1 MVVPAVVVSPI
12 VAVLEQAD
20 LPALDPGDRAGT
32 AGVAVS
38 LVEAFERVPDPR
50 QARGIR
56 HGLVPLLVLAA
67 CAVMTGARSF
77 AAIGEYARDKGRLVL
92 DTLGADGA
100 VAHSATIRRVLV
112 DVDPA
117 GLQEAITAWSLA
129 QLAAQDGSTS
139 DMPTR
144 ERRSVI
150 AVDGKTVRGART
162 RTGDDDGRQPHLVAA
177 LDQHTGAVLAQTAVG
192 EKASEIAALPVVLD
206 GLDITDA
213 VITAD
218 ALHVQR
224 SHADYLHARGAHYL
238 LPVKAN
244 QPTLLRRLR
253 ALPWTAIG
261 VDARERCRG
270 HGRVETRS
278 IAVVSLD
285 PLPDFGAG
293 EFFPHA
299 AQAVRIV
306 RRRRSLHGRW
316 KTTTTYM
323 ITSLSPFQAGPALLA
338 RWARRH
344 WRIEA
349 LHWIRDNAFDEDRS
363 QVRTGNAP
371 QVMAALRNLAI
382 TALRLAGISAITA
395 AMRDHARN
403 PSKPLATYKII

>member
-1 MVVPAVVVSPI
+1 VPAVVVSPI

-20 LPALDPGDRAGT
+20 LPVLESGDCAGT
-32 AGVAVS
+32 AGVALS

-50 QARGIR
+50 RARGIR
-56 HGLVPLLVLAA
+56 HGLVPLLVVAA
-67 CAVMTGARSF
+67 CAVLTGARSF

-92 DTLGADGA
+92 DTLGVDGE
-100 VAHSATIRRVLV
+100 VAHAATIRRILV
-112 DVDPA
+112 DLDPG
-117 GLQEAITAWSLA
+117 GLQKAITAWSVGR
-129 QLAAQDGSTS
+129 AAAGDRPPAGT
-139 DMPTR
+139 PVR
-144 ERRSVI
+144 ELRRVI
-150 AVDGKTVRGART
+150 AVDGKTVRGAA
-162 RTGDDDGRQPHLVAA
+162 DAEGRQPHLVAA
-177 LDQHTGAVLAQTAVG
+177 LDQHTGAVLAQTAV
-192 EKASEIAALPVVLD
+192 EQKSSEIAAVPVVLD

-224 SHADYLHARGAHYL
+224 SHADYLHGRGAHYL

-253 ALPWTAIG
+253 ALPWAAIG
-261 VDARERCRG
+261 VAARERCRG

-278 IAVVSLD
+278 IAVVCLD
-285 PLPDFGAG
+285 PLPDFGDG

-299 AQAVRIV
+299 VQAVRIV
-306 RRRRSLHGRW
+306 RRRRPLRGRW

-323 ITSLSPFQAGPALLA
+323 ITSLTPFQAGPALLA

-344 WRIEA
+344 WGIEA
-349 LHWIRDNAFDEDRS
+349 LHWIRDNLFDEDRS

-382 TALRLAGISAITA
+382 TALRLAGITTITA

-403 PSKPLATYKII
+403 PDKPLTTYKIT

>member
-1 MVVPAVVVSPI
+1 MAVPAVVVSPI

-20 LPALDPGDRAGT
+20 LPVLHPDDHVGAG
-32 AGVAVS
+32 AVAVP

-50 QARGIR
+50 RARGIR

-92 DTLGADGA
+92 DALGVDGA
-100 VAHSATIRRVLV
+100 LAHPATIRRVLV
-112 DVDPA
+112 EIDPA
-117 GLQEAITAWSLA
+117 GLQEAITAWSVG
-129 QLAAQDGSTS
+129 QLAAGHRLSAPPPGT
-139 DMPTR
+139 PVR
-144 ERRSVI
+144 ELRPVI
-150 AVDGKTVRGART
+150 AVDGKTVRGAR
-162 RTGDDDGRQPHLVAA
+162 DDDGRQPHLVAA
-177 LDQHTGAVLAQTAVG
+177 LDQHSGAVLAQTGVA
-192 EKASEIAALPVVLD
+192 EKSSEIAALPAVLD
-206 GLDITDA
+206 RLDITDA

-224 SHADYLHARGAHYL
+224 SHADYLHTRGAYYL

-261 VDARERCRG
+261 VDAREHCRG
-270 HGRVETRS
+270 HGRVETRTV
-278 IAVVSLD
+278 AVVSLD
-285 PLPDFGAG
+285 PLPDFGDG

-306 RRRRSLHGRW
+306 RRRRCLRGRW
-316 KTTTTYM
+316 KTSTTYL
-323 ITSLSPFQAGPALLA
+323 ITSLRPVQAGPALLA

-344 WRIEA
+344 WGIEA

-382 TALRLAGISAITA
+382 TALRLAGITAITA

-403 PSKPLATYKII
+403 PDKPLSTYKIT

>member
-1 MVVPAVVVSPI
+1 
-12 VAVLEQAD
+12 
-20 LPALDPGDRAGT
+20 
-32 AGVAVS
+32 
-38 LVEAFERVPDPR
+38 
-50 QARGIR
+50 
-56 HGLVPLLVLAA
+56 VPLLVLAA

-92 DTLGADGA
+92 DALGVDGA
-100 VAHSATIRRVLV
+100 LAHPATIRRVLV
-112 DVDPA
+112 EIDPA
-117 GLQEAITAWSLA
+117 GLQEAITAWSLG
-129 QLAAQDGSTS
+129 QLAAGNRRPPGT
-139 DMPTR
+139 PVR
-144 ERRSVI
+144 ELRPVI
-150 AVDGKTVRGART
+150 AVDGKTVRGAR
-162 RTGDDDGRQPHLVAA
+162 DDDGRQPHLVAA
-177 LDQHTGAVLAQTAVG
+177 LDQRSGAVLAQTGVA
-192 EKASEIAALPVVLD
+192 EKSSEIAALPVVLD
-206 GLDITDA
+206 RLDITDA

-224 SHADYLHARGAHYL
+224 AHADYLHTRGAYYL

-261 VDARERCRG
+261 VAARERCRG
-270 HGRVETRS
+270 HGRAETRT

-285 PLPDFGAG
+285 PLPDFGNG

-306 RRRRSLHGRW
+306 RRRRSLRGRW
-316 KTTTTYM
+316 KTSTTYL
-323 ITSLSPFQAGPALLA
+323 ITSLAPFQAGPALLA

-344 WRIEA
+344 WGIEA

-382 TALRLAGISAITA
+382 TALRLAGITAITA

-403 PSKPLATYKII
+403 PDKPLSTYKIT

>member
-1 MVVPAVVVSPI
+1 MAVPAPVVSPI

-20 LPALDPGDRAGT
+20 LPSLDPRDHSGT
-32 AGVAVS
+32 AGMALS
-38 LVEAFERVPDPR
+38 LVDAFARVPDPR

-56 HGLVPLLVLAA
+56 HGLVPLLMLAA

-100 VAHSATIRRVLV
+100 LPHAATIRRILV
-112 DVDPA
+112 TIDPA
-117 GLQEAITAWSLA
+117 GLQEAITTWSLA
-129 QLAAQDGSTS
+129 QLTAGDQLRLPVPA
-139 DMPTR
+139 R
-144 ERRSVI
+144 ERRPVI
-150 AVDGKTVRGART
+150 AVDGKTVRGAT
-162 RTGDDDGRQPHLVAA
+162 DDDGRQPHLVAA
-177 LDQHTGAVLAQTAVG
+177 LDQHTGAVLAQTAVA
-192 EKASEIAALPVVLD
+192 EKTSEIAALPVVLD
-206 GLDITDA
+206 GLDITDT

-253 ALPWTAIG
+253 ALPWAAIG
-261 VDARERCRG
+261 VAARERCRG
-270 HGRVETRS
+270 HGRVETRT

-285 PLPDFGAG
+285 PLPDFGPG

-299 AQAVRIV
+299 VQAVRIV
-306 RRRRSLHGRW
+306 RRRRSLRGRW

-323 ITSLSPFQAGPALLA
+323 ITSLTPFQAGPALLA
-338 RWARRH
+338 RWARHH
-344 WRIEA
+344 WGIEA
-349 LHWIRDNAFDEDRS
+349 LHWIRDNLFDEDRS

-382 TALRLAGISAITA
+382 TALRLAGITTITA

-403 PSKPLATYKII
+403 PDKPLATYKIT

>member
-20 LPALDPGDRAGT
+20 LPVLESGDCAGT
-32 AGVAVS
+32 AGVALS

-50 QARGIR
+50 RARGIR
-56 HGLVPLLVLAA
+56 HGLVPLLVVAA
-67 CAVMTGARSF
+67 CAVLTGARSF

-92 DTLGADGA
+92 DTLGVDGE
-100 VAHSATIRRVLV
+100 VAHAATIRRILV
-112 DVDPA
+112 DLDPG
-117 GLQEAITAWSLA
+117 GLQKAITAWSVGR
-129 QLAAQDGSTS
+129 AAAGDRPPAGT
-139 DMPTR
+139 PVR
-144 ERRSVI
+144 ELRRVI
-150 AVDGKTVRGART
+150 AVDGKTVRGAA
-162 RTGDDDGRQPHLVAA
+162 DAEGRQPHLVAA
-177 LDQHTGAVLAQTAVG
+177 LDQHTGAVLAQTAV
-192 EKASEIAALPVVLD
+192 EQKSSEIAAVPVVLD

-224 SHADYLHARGAHYL
+224 SHADYLHGRGAHYL

-253 ALPWTAIG
+253 ALPWAAIG
-261 VDARERCRG
+261 VAARERCRG

-278 IAVVSLD
+278 IAVVCLD
-285 PLPDFGAG
+285 PLPDFGDG

-299 AQAVRIV
+299 VQAVRIV
-306 RRRRSLHGRW
+306 RRRRPLRGRW

-323 ITSLSPFQAGPALLA
+323 ITSLTPFQAGPALLA

-344 WRIEA
+344 WGIEA
-349 LHWIRDNAFDEDRS
+349 LHWIRDNLFDEDRS

-382 TALRLAGISAITA
+382 TALRLAGITTITA

-403 PSKPLATYKII
+403 PDKPLTTYKIT

>member
-20 LPALDPGDRAGT
+20 LPVLESGDCAGT
-32 AGVAVS
+32 AGVALS

-50 QARGIR
+50 RARGIR
-56 HGLVPLLVLAA
+56 HGLVPLLVVAA
-67 CAVMTGARSF
+67 CAVLTGARSF

-92 DTLGADGA
+92 DTLGVDGE
-100 VAHSATIRRVLV
+100 VAHAATIRRILV
-112 DVDPA
+112 DLDPG
-117 GLQEAITAWSLA
+117 GLQKAITAWSVGR
-129 QLAAQDGSTS
+129 AAAGDRPPAGT
-139 DMPTR
+139 PVR
-144 ERRSVI
+144 ELRRVI
-150 AVDGKTVRGART
+150 AVDGKTVRGAA
-162 RTGDDDGRQPHLVAA
+162 DAEGRQPHLVAA
-177 LDQHTGAVLAQTAVG
+177 LDQHTGAVLAQTAV
-192 EKASEIAALPVVLD
+192 EQKSSEIAAVPVVLD

-224 SHADYLHARGAHYL
+224 SHADYLHGRGAHYL

-253 ALPWTAIG
+253 ALPWAAIG
-261 VDARERCRG
+261 VAARERCRG

-278 IAVVSLD
+278 IAVVCLD
-285 PLPDFGAG
+285 PLPDFGDG

-299 AQAVRIV
+299 VQAVRIV
-306 RRRRSLHGRW
+306 RRRRPLRGRW

-323 ITSLSPFQAGPALLA
+323 ITSLTPFQAGPALLA

-344 WRIEA
+344 WGIEA
-349 LHWIRDNAFDEDRS
+349 LHWIRDNLFDEDRS

-382 TALRLAGISAITA
+382 TALRLAGITTITA

-403 PSKPLATYKII
+403 PDKPLATYKIT

>member
-12 VAVLEQAD
+12 VAALDQAD
-20 LPALDPGDRAGT
+20 LPPLDVDDRAGA
-32 AGVAVS
+32 AGVALS

-50 QARGIR
+50 RARGIR

-92 DTLGADGA
+92 DTLGAGGPLPHA
-100 VAHSATIRRVLV
+100 ATIRRVLV

-129 QLAAQDGSTS
+129 QRAACDRPPS
-139 DMPTR
+139 DVPVR
-144 ERRSVI
+144 ERRPVI
-150 AVDGKTVRGART
+150 AVDGKTVRGAT
-162 RTGDDDGRQPHLVAA
+162 DVDGRQPHLVAA
-177 LDQHTGAVLAQTAVG
+177 LDQHTGAVLAQTGVEQKSG
-192 EKASEIAALPVVLD
+192 EITALPVVLD

-224 SHADYLHARGAHYL
+224 GHADYLHQRGAHYL

-253 ALPWTAIG
+253 ALPWAAIG

-270 HGRVETRS
+270 HGRVETRT

-285 PLPDFGAG
+285 PLPDFGDG

-306 RRRRSLHGRW
+306 RRRRPLRGRW
-316 KTTTTYM
+316 KTSTTYL

-338 RWARRH
+338 RWARYH
-344 WRIEA
+344 WGIEA

-382 TALRLAGISAITA
+382 TALRLAGITAITA

-403 PSKPLATYKII
+403 PGKPLVTYKIV

>member
-1 MVVPAVVVSPI
+1 MAVPAVVVSPI

-20 LPALDPGDRAGT
+20 LPVLESGDCAGT
-32 AGVAVS
+32 AGVALS

-50 QARGIR
+50 RARGIR
-56 HGLVPLLVLAA
+56 HGLVPLLVVAA
-67 CAVMTGARSF
+67 CAVLTGARSF

-92 DTLGADGA
+92 DTLGVDGE
-100 VAHSATIRRVLV
+100 VAHAATIRRILV
-112 DVDPA
+112 DLDPG
-117 GLQEAITAWSLA
+117 GLQKAITAWSVGR
-129 QLAAQDGSTS
+129 AAAGDRPPAGT
-139 DMPTR
+139 PVR
-144 ERRSVI
+144 ELRRVI
-150 AVDGKTVRGART
+150 AVDGKTVRGAA
-162 RTGDDDGRQPHLVAA
+162 DAEGRQPHLVAA
-177 LDQHTGAVLAQTAVG
+177 LDQHTGAVLAQTAV
-192 EKASEIAALPVVLD
+192 EQKSSEIAAVPVVLD

-224 SHADYLHARGAHYL
+224 SHADYLHGRGAHYL

-253 ALPWTAIG
+253 ALPWAAIG
-261 VDARERCRG
+261 VAARERCRG

-278 IAVVSLD
+278 IAVVCLD
-285 PLPDFGAG
+285 PLPDFGDG

-299 AQAVRIV
+299 VQAVRIV
-306 RRRRSLHGRW
+306 RRRRPLRGRW

-344 WRIEA
+344 WGIEA
-349 LHWIRDNAFDEDRS
+349 LHWIRDNLFDEDRS

-382 TALRLAGISAITA
+382 TALRLAGITTITA

-403 PSKPLATYKII
+403 PDKPLATYKIT

>member
-1 MVVPAVVVSPI
+1 MVMPAVVVSPI
-12 VAVLEQAD
+12 VDVLEQAD
-20 LPALDPGDRAGT
+20 LPPLDPGDRAGT

-50 QARGIR
+50 RARGIR

-112 DVDPA
+112 EVDPA

-129 QLAAQDGSTS
+129 QLTARDRPPS
-139 DMPTR
+139 DMRTR
-144 ERRSVI
+144 ERRPVI

-177 LDQHTGAVLAQTAVG
+177 LDQHTGAVLAQTAV
-192 EKASEIAALPVVLD
+192 EQKSSEIAALPVVLD
-206 GLDITDA
+206 GLDINDA

-224 SHADYLHARGAHYL
+224 GHADYLHARGAHYL

-270 HGRVETRS
+270 HGRVETRT

-285 PLPDFGAG
+285 PLPDFGEG

-299 AQAVRIV
+299 TQAVRIV
-306 RRRRSLHGRW
+306 RRRRSLRGRW

-323 ITSLSPFQAGPALLA
+323 ITSLTPFQAGPELLA
-338 RWARRH
+338 RWARHH
-344 WRIEA
+344 WGIEA
-349 LHWIRDNAFDEDRS
+349 LHWIRDNLFDEDRS

-382 TALRLAGISAITA
+382 TALRLAGITAITA

-403 PSKPLATYKII
+403 PGKPLTTYKII